1 MRINMFYKYKCAW
14 RIKEEITKTNMKGQ
28 RQYLIKE
35 RDVCKH
41 HPNDTIF
48 HIIYSGSLKTKIL
61 HKPLVSWFS
70 VTD

>member
-1 MRINMFYKYKCAW
+1 MFYKNKCAW
-14 RIKEEITKTNMKGQ
+14 RIKEEIKKRNMKGQ

-35 RDVCKH
+35 RDVFKH
-41 HPNDTIF
+41 QPNDTIF

-61 HKPLVSWFS
+61 HKPLVSWYS